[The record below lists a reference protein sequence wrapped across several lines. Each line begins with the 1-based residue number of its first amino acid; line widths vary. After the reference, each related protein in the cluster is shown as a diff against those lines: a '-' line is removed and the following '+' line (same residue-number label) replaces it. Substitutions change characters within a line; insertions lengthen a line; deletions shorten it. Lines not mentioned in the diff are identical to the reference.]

1 MAENIRKP
9 AILVK
14 QMTKMFGKNRMISE
28 KRAQNLE
35 KMIFFHFFDS
45 FLLTDRGK

>member
-1 MAENIRKP
+1 MTRK
-9 AILVK
+9 
-14 QMTKMFGKNRMISE
+14 FGKSRMISE
-28 KRAQNLE
+28 KKAQNLE